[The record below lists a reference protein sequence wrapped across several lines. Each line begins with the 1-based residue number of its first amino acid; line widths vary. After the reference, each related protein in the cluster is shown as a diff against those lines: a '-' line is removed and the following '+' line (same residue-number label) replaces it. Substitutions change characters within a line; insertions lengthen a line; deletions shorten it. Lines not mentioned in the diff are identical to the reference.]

1 MNRNIHFDIVHP
13 QDSRITFYI
22 CKLHDYSNTGEDGH
36 IEFNGYIYYDIG
48 NETQYNRSL
57 TKSLLCM
64 TEYSTEGVVNSDAPE
79 ITTYSCIQH
88 HMYEVEFYRR
98 EIITNTNAYSTLEE
112 EGYDS
117 KMKVCFFPT
126 DHQRIYFKVLREIKL
141 GEPVPDEYK
150 PKSSVDS

>member
-22 CKLHDYSNTGEDGH
+22 CKLYDYSNTGENGL

-48 NETQYNRSL
+48 NETNYNRSL
-57 TKSLLCM
+57 SKSLLCM

-98 EIITNTNAYSTLEE
+98 EIIKNTNAYSTIEE
-112 EGYDS
+112 DDGTE
-117 KMKVCFFPT
+117 MNVCFFPT
-126 DHQRIYFKVLREIKL
+126 NYQRVYFKVLREIL
-141 GEPVPDEYK
+141 EGDPVPDEYK